1 MPRSEYRRH
10 RQNLKASPFTITA
23 SAQRHGVC
31 ASASAAAGE
40 GGCRLDDDLAEFAG
54 ACETATMAD
63 GEAPPEHALGEINR
77 VEGDG
82 HTNANADGNL
92 DDDWP
97 EGLVAVGGEL
107 TPETLVRAYSAGIFP
122 WSSDPAVTWWSPD
135 PRAIFDLDTFHAH
148 RSVRKTVR
156 QNQWRFTTDQDFAG
170 VMRACAAPTPT
181 RPSTWITEDFIAA
194 YVTLAQRGQA
204 HSVEVWEGTDL
215 VGGLYGV
222 TLGGFF
228 GGESMFHRRA
238 DASKA
243 AVTFL
248 VDHLRARGYTLLDA
262 QVPNPHLARLG
273 AIEIPRVN
281 YLHRL
286 KKALLLKVKF

>member
-1 MPRSEYRRH
+1 VLP
-10 RQNLKASPFTITA
+10 
-23 SAQRHGVC
+23 
-31 ASASAAAGE
+31 AAKSNDEDGGE
-40 GGCRLDDDLAEFAG
+40 DGCRFGDDLAEFAG

-63 GEAPPEHALGEINR
+63 GEAPPERALGEITR
-77 VEGDG
+77 VDG
-82 HTNANADGNL
+82 GGGHGGANA

-97 EGLVAVGGEL
+97 DGLVAVGGEL
-107 TPETLVRAYSAGIFP
+107 NPDTLVRAYSSGIFP

-135 PRAIFDLDTFHAH
+135 PRAIFDLDSFHTH

-156 QNQWRFTTDQDFAG
+156 QNRWKFTTDQDFAG
-170 VMRACAAPTPT
+170 VMRACAAPTPI

-248 VDHLRARGYTLLDA
+248 VEHLRARGFTLLDA
-262 QVPNPHLARLG
+262 QVPNPHLAHLG
-273 AIEIPRVN
+273 AIEIPRAD
-281 YLHRL
+281 YLRRL
-286 KKALLLKVKF
+286 KKALSLKVTF